1 MNSEKGTA
9 MAEILDTCPA
19 CKKDISTTRGS
30 LCFCS
35 CYSSFWHKLSPEVKR
50 ESLTEIADYYTE
62 EKR

>member
-1 MNSEKGTA
+1 